1 MYRRGQRWLGII
13 CCFVLFI
20 LVFLSLHLCAP
31 GRFITAS
38 HMELGCLFF
47 VLPGAIA
54 SLLVKDGKVMG
65 PLTGA
70 LLALPLCLVLAHTI
84 LTPVR
89 SFWQEMA
96 WLFSAVF
103 WTSLGSLSLLLVNML
118 HRRTTGTKKPAR

>member
-20 LVFLSLHLCAP
+20 LVFLSLHLYVP
-31 GRFITAS
+31 GRFITTG
-38 HMELGCLFF
+38 HMELSGLFF

-54 SLLVKDGKVMG
+54 SFLAKDEKVVG
-65 PLTGA
+65 PLVGA
-70 LLALPLCLVLAHTI
+70 LLALPLCLVLAHTT

-89 SFWQEMA
+89 SFWQEVA

-103 WTSLGSLSLLLVNML
+103 WTSLGSLGFLLINML
-118 HRRTTGTKKPAR
+118 HRRSTGTKKPAR

>member
-20 LVFLSLHLCAP
+20 LVFLLLHLGVP
-31 GRFITAS
+31 GRFMTTD

-54 SLLVKDGKVMG
+54 SFVAKEEKVVG
-65 PLTGA
+65 PLAGA
-70 LLALPLCLVLAHTI
+70 LLALPLCLVLAHTS

-89 SFWQEMA
+89 AFWQEVA

-103 WTSLGSLSLLLVNML
+103 WTSLGSLGFLLVTML
-118 HRRTTGTKKPAR
+118 LRRSAGTKKPAR

>member
-1 MYRRGQRWLGII
+1 MYRRGERWLGII

-20 LVFLSLHLCAP
+20 LVFLSLHLSVT
-31 GRFITAS
+31 GRFIATG

-47 VLPGAIA
+47 VLPGAVA
-54 SLLVKDGKVMG
+54 SFFAKDGKVVG

-70 LLALPLCLVLAHTI
+70 MLALPLCLVLVHTT

-89 SFWQEMA
+89 SFWQEVA

-103 WTSLGSLSLLLVNML
+103 WTSLGSLGFLLINML
-118 HRRTTGTKKPAR
+118 RKRSVSTKKPAR

>member
-1 MYRRGQRWLGII
+1 MYRRGQRRLGII

-20 LVFLSLHLCAP
+20 LVFLMLHLFVP
-31 GRFITAS
+31 RSFMTAS

-54 SLLVKDGKVMG
+54 SLLTKDGKVMG
-65 PLTGA
+65 PLVGA
-70 LLALPLCLVLAHTI
+70 LLALPLCLVLVHTT

-89 SFWQEMA
+89 SFWQEVA

-103 WTSLGSLSLLLVNML
+103 WTSLGSLGFLLFNML
-118 HRRTTGTKKPAR
+118 RRRSISTKKPAR